1 MHSGWGKALRRA
13 VFRMAGVLAGA
24 AVVAVISAPP
34 VMASKSVGKD
44 ANKGRA
50 AASQSAAKGAKGA
63 KGAAQ
68 AAARPAA
75 RATADAGARQARKA
89 GSVASARSGSSRAGA
104 RLAAE
109 RTRPVAK
116 TAAARAA
123 ESNAARKSAA
133 ATPRGGV
140 RLASANTMRA
150 TPVSLRRAAPARA
163 IDPPRPSI
171 GHAIGLHEV
180 VDPLALQ
187 SAVALVLDLQSG
199 EVLFEKNAQA
209 VLPIASISKLMTA
222 LIVLEA
228 GLPMPEMLEISQAD
242 VDTER
247 NTRSRLRT
255 GTRLSRGEMLHL
267 ALMSSENRAAHAL
280 GRHYPGGLPA
290 FVERMNSKAREIGM
304 RDSYFVEP
312 TGLSS
317 SNVSTARDLA
327 LLVRA
332 ASEYPLIREYS
343 TAAELTVDTG
353 YSQVS
358 FRNTN
363 RLVDRPDWDIGLQ
376 KTGYISEAGNCL
388 VMQTRIGNR
397 PVVLVLLDAQARVA
411 RMGDAQRIREWLES
425 GQAAERAPF
434 IGSGKV
440 SLRRDA
446 DGGRVEQHS

>member
-1 MHSGWGKALRRA
+1 MHSGWDKALRRA
-13 VFRMAGVLAGA
+13 LMRTAGVLVGA
-24 AVVAVISAPP
+24 ALAVVIGATPA
-34 VMASKSVGKD
+34 MAAKGAGKE
-44 ANKGRA
+44 ANKARA
-50 AASQSAAKGAKGA
+50 GNSQAAAKGAKGA
-63 KGAAQ
+63 KQ
-68 AAARPAA
+68 A
-75 RATADAGARQARKA
+75 
-89 GSVASARSGSSRAGA
+89 
-104 RLAAE
+104 
-109 RTRPVAK
+109 VAK
-116 TAAARAA
+116 T
-123 ESNAARKSAA
+123 SSKSASNTA
-133 ATPRGGV
+133 AKPARS
-140 RLASANTMRA
+140 ASANTRTASAKTRSASANTRVASASTRAAAGNTVRA
-150 TPVSLRRAAPARA
+150 TPVSLRSRAAAPRA

-171 GHAIGLHEV
+171 GHAIGLHEA

-187 SAVALVLDLQSG
+187 SAVALVLDLQTG

-222 LIVLEA
+222 LVVLEA

-255 GTRLSRGEMLHL
+255 GTRLSRGEMLNL

-280 GRHYPGGLPA
+280 GRHYPGGLSA
-290 FVERMNSKAREIGM
+290 FVERMNGKAREIGM
-304 RDSYFVEP
+304 HDSYFVEP

-343 TAAELTVDTG
+343 TATGLTVDTG

-363 RLVDRPDWDIGLQ
+363 RLIDRPDWDIGLQ

-388 VMQTRIGNR
+388 VMQTRIGHR
-397 PVVLVLLDAQARVA
+397 PVVLVLLDAQARMA
-411 RMGDAQRIREWLES
+411 RVGDAQRIREWLES
-425 GQAAERAPF
+425 GEAGERPPLR
-434 IGSGKV
+434 GSGKV
-440 SLRRDA
+440 SLRRDTGIE
-446 DGGRVEQHS
+446 GGIEQHGSVARRAALG